1 MSAATKSVSL
11 FDRLPPVRG
20 AYQADYPL
28 SRITWFKVGGVADV
42 LFRPADADDLAAF
55 LAGCPTDIPVTVLGV
70 GSNVLVR
77 DGGIRGVVV
86 RLGRGFTDI
95 VVEDTRVVAGG
106 GALDINVARVAA
118 DAGLAGLEF
127 LSGVPG
133 TIGGAVRMNAGAYG
147 GDLGGILDSVVL
159 LDRAGRAKTLTRDDL
174 SFAYRQSRLPP
185 QSIVVRAVL
194 GGTPSDTAA
203 VHGRMTEIKQAREA
217 TQPVRTRTGGST
229 FRNPCGP
236 EGDAPRAWQLIDD
249 AGCRGLTR
257 GGAMVSPVHCN
268 FLENTG
274 QATAADLEA
283 LGEEVRQRVA
293 EQTGVHLQWEIE
305 RLGEPARGTS

>member
-95 VVEDTRVVAGG
+95 VVEDTCVVAGG

-159 LDRAGRAKTLTRDDL
+159 LDRAGRARTLTRDDL
-174 SFAYRQSRLPP
+174 SFTYRQSRLPP
-185 QSIVVRAVL
+185 QTIVVRATLV
-194 GGTPSDTAA
+194 GTPSDAPA
-203 VHGRMTEIKQAREA
+203 VHGRMAEIKQAREA

-229 FRNPCGP
+229 FRNPGGP

-293 EQTGVHLQWEIE
+293 EQSGVHLQWEIE